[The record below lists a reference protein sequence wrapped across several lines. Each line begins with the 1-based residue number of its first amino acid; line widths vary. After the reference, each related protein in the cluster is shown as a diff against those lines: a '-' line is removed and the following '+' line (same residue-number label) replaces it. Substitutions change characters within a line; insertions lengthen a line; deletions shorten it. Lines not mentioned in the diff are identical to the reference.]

1 MNVSELIEIL
11 EDMDQ
16 DAEVR
21 LAFQPNWPFE
31 HSIGQVADMS
41 QAESYCEECEILWDA
56 HSENKNP
63 CDEERPNGEDE
74 NQENVVYIAE
84 GGQMGYLPG
93 NASESLGW
101 R

>member
-1 MNVSELIEIL
+1 MNVSELIEML

-31 HSIGQVADMS
+31 HEIGEVLDMS
-41 QAESYCEECEILWDA
+41 QAESYCEECGILWDA
-56 HSENKNP
+56 HNENENA
-63 CDEERPNGEDE
+63 CEEERPKDE
-74 NQENVVYIAE
+74 GDDNANIVYIAE
-84 GGQMGYLPG
+84 AGQIGYLPG
-93 NASESLGW
+93 NASNALGW